1 MTSKTDLLIF
11 LTNKMLLVG
20 TIYIRF
26 LIYLKGIY
34 GQKNEKN
41 WFFNSSH
48 EIKILLDFSWLSLLN
63 IIRPAAPQSS
73 YM

>member
-1 MTSKTDLLIF
+1 MTSKTDRLIF
-11 LTNKMLLVG
+11 LTNKIAG
-20 TIYIRF
+20 TIYIRI

-34 GQKNEKN
+34 GQKNEKH

-63 IIRPAAPQSS
+63 KICPAAPQSS
-73 YM
+73 FM